1 MKFKKY
7 LSIIGILIFI
17 YILFKLDIG
26 LIFSEIKNAK
36 IIFLIVAM
44 FFVFVSLITSTLKWF
59 IISKIQ
65 KTNVS
70 FKEAF
75 KINLIGIFYGF
86 ITPSKIGGIV
96 RADYLKKYNK
106 NYGKGISNFI
116 IDKIMDICSLIFLSV
131 VFFFM
136 IANLISINYFY
147 YFIILFLFM
156 IGFLFMFHDKKRTR
170 FALRLFYQKI
180 VPVKLKDK
188 LREGFNSFYENM
200 PKKRYFAL
208 FFLFNVVNW
217 ITLYTI
223 TFFIGI
229 SLGINISFLYYLSIL
244 PITTLIAQI
253 PISPGGMGVREA
265 SMIGMFGLVGVEAT
279 KVFSMAILALFL
291 SSIIPSITAI
301 FLMLREKSKINEDIN
316 SNSSTQ

>member
-1 MKFKKY
+1 M
-7 LSIIGILIFI
+7 LI
-17 YILFKLDIG
+17 
-26 LIFSEIKNAK
+26 
-36 IIFLIVAM
+36 
-44 FFVFVSLITSTLKWF
+44 
-59 IISKIQ
+59 
-65 KTNVS
+65 
-70 FKEAF
+70 
-75 KINLIGIFYGF
+75 
-86 ITPSKIGGIV
+86 
-96 RADYLKKYNK
+96 
-106 NYGKGISNFI
+106 
-116 IDKIMDICSLIFLSV
+116 
-131 VFFFM
+131 
-136 IANLISINYFY
+136 
-147 YFIILFLFM
+147 
-156 IGFLFMFHDKKRTR
+156 
-170 FALRLFYQKI
+170 
-180 VPVKLKDK
+180 
-188 LREGFNSFYENM
+188 
-200 PKKRYFAL
+200 
-208 FFLFNVVNW
+208 LFNVVNW